1 MLTAIYSIT
10 VTEVFRT
17 RVYFV
22 VHEPTRHAVI
32 IDPGAQAER
41 IAETV
46 TAHEWTIDA
55 VVLTHGHFDHFSAAA
70 AMRERFQVPILAHSA
85 SVAYLGDPD
94 LNLSA
99 RHGRPRTLDCVEF
112 LAEGEELPFVQPM
125 TVLHTPGHTD
135 DSVTYYC
142 EEAGAAIVGDT
153 VYEGGPGLTIF
164 PTGDEQKLARSLVG
178 KLLTLPGHT
187 TLLSGHSLPMTVQE
201 LQQTIAR

>member
-1 MLTAIYSIT
+1 MATAIYSLA

-17 RVYFV
+17 LVYFV
-22 VHEPTRHAVI
+22 VDESTRHALIV
-32 IDPGAQAER
+32 DPGAQAER

-46 TAHEWTIDA
+46 TAHDWTVDA

-70 AMRERFQVPILAHSA
+70 PMRERFRVPILAHSA
-85 SVAYLGDPD
+85 SAAYLGDPV

-99 RHGRPRTLDCVEF
+99 RHGRPRMLDDVEF
-112 LAEGEELPFVQPM
+112 LAEGQELPFSQPV

-142 EEAGAAIVGDT
+142 EDAGAAIVGDG

-164 PTGDEQKLARSLVG
+164 PTGDEQKLAKSLAG
-178 KLLTLPGHT
+178 KLLTLPDRT
-187 TLLSGHSLPMTVQE
+187 MLLSGHSLPISVKE
-201 LQQTIAR
+201 LQQAIAR